1 MFNEFTWIK
10 LNNQTLSLKDS
21 HLFKIF
27 LPEVN
32 AEIFKIEGQLLSNE
46 EKEKANRFRFPADRA
61 RFASARI
68 TLKLLLE
75 RFFQISIFEKDL
87 EYTKL
92 GKPFYKG
99 LEFNISHSGNYLLIA
114 ISSTPIGIDLEIT
127 RENFD
132 FEFLMD
138 SAFSAEEVAYINR
151 EADRK
156 TFFLG
161 LWTRKESLLKATGEG
176 IIEDL
181 KSISVLNDCVYR
193 NGKNYILNSFKV
205 NQQDIASVTTCG
217 ATNVFKTYSI
227 PATFYSRF

>member
-10 LNNQTLSLKDS
+10 LYNQTLSLKDP
-21 HLFKIF
+21 HVFKIF

-61 RFASARI
+61 RFTSARI

-138 SAFSAEEVAYINR
+138 SAFLPKRLHVLIEQPTEKR
-151 EADRK
+151 
-156 TFFLG
+156 FF
-161 LWTRKESLLKATGEG
+161 
-176 IIEDL
+176 
-181 KSISVLNDCVYR
+181 
-193 NGKNYILNSFKV
+193 
-205 NQQDIASVTTCG
+205 
-217 ATNVFKTYSI
+217 
-227 PATFYSRF
+227 